1 MTEMKPHVGGDG
13 VPRCSENEC
22 PSYDGK
28 RCELIGCR
36 PSLICEPAVIDMADR
51 LRTPPVTGAAAMR
64 EAADLIEWYEDTS
77 GKWLGTLGAAHRIA
91 VATLRSPATNP
102 QTTTTTTIPAR
113 EVPDVRRFSEPQGEA
128 ASDALREVDE

>member
-1 MTEMKPHVGGDG
+1 MKPHVGGDG

-64 EAADLIEWYEDTS
+64 EAAAKVADDYDCLYAD
-77 GKWLGTLGAAHRIA
+77 GRGAAVAECQESIA
-91 VATLRSPATNP
+91 AAIR
-102 QTTTTTTIPAR
+102 AR
-113 EVPDVRRFSEPQGEA
+113 ANEEGTQ
-128 ASDALREVDE
+128 